1 MLQLAFAPPLSTLA
15 TTAQNLTFREAP
27 RSESIRASKVTLDAP
42 VQHAFV
48 PVQNAIVKPLSG
60 QYEAKKIMLLLAA
73 TLIGLAY
80 AVLLP
85 IAGLITL
92 AWVAGG
98 AYLPSSQLGKCR
110 LMWAKHSHY
119 FRPRLSA

>member
-1 MLQLAFAPPLSTLA
+1 MLKLAYAHSPNALAPSAHNFA
-15 TTAQNLTFREAP
+15 FREAIP
-27 RSESIRASKVTLDAP
+27 SKSIRTSKITPVASRPNEL
-42 VQHAFV
+42 
-48 PVQNAIVKPLSG
+48 VKPLSG
-60 QYEAKKIMLLLAA
+60 QYKAKNIMLLLAVSVV
-73 TLIGLAY
+73 GLAY
-80 AVLLP
+80 ALLLP